1 MSRILLLGIALLIGG
16 CGGGSSGNNSY
27 KSSTAVV
34 SSAMSSSTVSSSQ
47 SSANREFGLHRLNS
61 LTSGVVYNSRLQAV
75 NSLGYTVVGDI
86 WITNGAEE
94 LLNGILVTPRIIN
107 FKECTGGC
115 TGSNSLFPRVAWTFT
130 YYIETTTGNV
140 ISFKQKNFFHDA
152 VLDCRSVSP
161 YQMPSVIKSGDA
173 GVTPG
178 FDCGAIMIE
187 GNSWSASGKGSD
199 QLVLS
204 IKYKGYDHSGAIGEI
219 EILYTLNAEGNIV
232 SLTAGGLST
241 QVVN

>member
-1 MSRILLLGIALLIGG
+1 
-16 CGGGSSGNNSY
+16 
-27 KSSTAVV
+27 
-34 SSAMSSSTVSSSQ
+34 MSSSAPSSSQ
-47 SSANREFGLHRLNS
+47 ASGNREFGLHILNS
-61 LTSGVVYNSRLQAV
+61 VTPGVVYNSRLEAV

-107 FKECTGGC
+107 FKECTGDC
-115 TGSNSLFPRVAWTFT
+115 TGSNGLFPRIAWNFT

-152 VLDCRSVSP
+152 VLDCRSMSP
-161 YQMPSVIKSGDA
+161 YHMPSVIKSGDV

-178 FDCGAIMIE
+178 FNCGEVMIE
-187 GNSWSASGKGSD
+187 GNSWSAFGKGND

-204 IKYKGYDHSGAIGEI
+204 IKYKGYDRSGVIEEI

-241 QVVN
+241 RVAN